1 MIAGGIGAGVF
12 GSLLGLGGGILIVPL
27 LTLGF
32 GLPVREAAAVS
43 LVSVIVTSSAA
54 ASVYLQR
61 HTANLRLGMTLELF
75 TAIGALAGGFIAFA
89 LSDRVLAGL
98 FTVLL
103 GYTAFTMARRRRDA
117 PRPAPDAPVDAASD
131 ASAIPQGH
139 GTGLSSQATLDRL
152 SGPGYRVRNLG
163 RGVVGA
169 VFAGVVSAVLGVG
182 GGIVKVPVMH
192 LVMGVPLRVATAT
205 SNLMIG
211 ITATASAIVYV
222 IKGGMDPLVV
232 GPIAVGVWIGASIGF
247 APRPPRRPA
256 AAPAAVHRRARL
268 HRRADGTASPGLMSA
283 PATPDPRSL
292 DLDLAV
298 ARLLNA
304 GTVVAVAILA
314 LGVVAMAVT
323 GRSPLDTPVP
333 QLDLARLPQDLIAL
347 RPEGFLWLGLI
358 AVIATP
364 LSRVVAS
371 LVGYVRQGERTMI
384 LISVAILSV
393 IGASVVISLLVQ

>member
-1 MIAGGIGAGVF
+1 VAVGLVMIVGGIGAGVF

-75 TAIGALAGGFIAFA
+75 TAIGALAGGFIEFA

-98 FTVLL
+98 FTALL
-103 GYTAFTMARRRRDA
+103 AYTAFTMARRRDA
-117 PRPAPDAPVDAASD
+117 PRPAGAVAPAAVPAAGPAATGD
-131 ASAIPQGH
+131 EASPGAGSGI
-139 GTGLSSQATLDRL
+139 SSVATLDRL

-192 LVMGVPLRVATAT
+192 LVMGVPLRIATAT

-211 ITATASAIVYV
+211 VTATASAIVYV

-232 GPIAVGVWIGASIGF
+232 APIAVGVYIGASIGSRI
-247 APRPPRRPA
+247 APRVDVRVLRWLFVVVLIYTGVQMGLR
-256 AAPAAVHRRARL
+256 AVS
-268 HRRADGTASPGLMSA
+268 T
-283 PATPDPRSL
+283 
-292 DLDLAV
+292 
-298 ARLLNA
+298 
-304 GTVVAVAILA
+304 
-314 LGVVAMAVT
+314 
-323 GRSPLDTPVP
+323 
-333 QLDLARLPQDLIAL
+333 
-347 RPEGFLWLGLI
+347 
-358 AVIATP
+358 
-364 LSRVVAS
+364 
-371 LVGYVRQGERTMI
+371 
-384 LISVAILSV
+384 
-393 IGASVVISLLVQ
+393 